1 MAKHGDV
8 ELNGL
13 LEDSAPPPD
22 ISRVSI
28 FRSAI
33 AKHEKQAGFNTDT
46 DEADHFGKRFTVPCF
61 GVNG

>member
-8 ELNGL
+8 ELTSL

-28 FRSAI
+28 FRTAM
-33 AKHEKQAGFNTDT
+33 AKHGKQVGLNTDI
-46 DEADHFGKRFTVPCF
+46 DEAVKVSI
-61 GVNG
+61 